1 MSPTR
6 LRLRWVRSPLL
17 RQSTHVRNDALD
29 YVPARLRGAFCFSR
43 RPILG
48 ASGARRLVGIVS
60 EWLDMPGLQGD
71 SCRRGRVVLA
81 LVTMLA
87 EGLRSLTGLS
97 SLPLG
102 ACSMGSGW
110 GVGVLHE
117 GLSLVRHGELWLIRP
132 DLVRSRWPPWGRIP

>member
-1 MSPTR
+1 
-6 LRLRWVRSPLL
+6 
-17 RQSTHVRNDALD
+17 
-29 YVPARLRGAFCFSR
+29 
-43 RPILG
+43 
-48 ASGARRLVGIVS
+48 
-60 EWLDMPGLQGD
+60 MPGLQGD
-71 SCRRGRVVLA
+71 SCRRGRGVLA
-81 LVTMLA
+81 PVTMLA

>member
-1 MSPTR
+1 
-6 LRLRWVRSPLL
+6 
-17 RQSTHVRNDALD
+17 
-29 YVPARLRGAFCFSR
+29 
-43 RPILG
+43 
-48 ASGARRLVGIVS
+48 
-60 EWLDMPGLQGD
+60 MPGLQGD

-81 LVTMLA
+81 PVTMLA

-117 GLSLVRHGELWLIRP
+117 GLSTTRP
-132 DLVRSRWPPWGRIP
+132 CTVQVAAVGAHSLTVVQ